1 VAGTVVPQPMSYL
14 ALSGSLGC
22 GFREDSLDRALAR
35 DLAFIACDSGST
47 DGGPYY
53 LGSGA
58 WIWADSAYERDLRL
72 GLAASSQAGV
82 PLIVGSC
89 GGGGGD
95 AAVRG
100 YLEMVDRIA
109 REQGRA
115 VRVACVLTEPD
126 RDVLVGKLRSG
137 DLLPLTGAPRIDEQT
152 LRADGHIVAMAGAE
166 QVQWALDT
174 GADVVLLGRVA
185 DAALYA
191 AVPLAAGHDPA
202 LVWNAAKI
210 MECGAAAAEN
220 RSGQDCLLCTIEAD
234 GFVLE
239 APDPALRCTP
249 ASVATHT
256 LYEVADPFRLVM
268 PSGVL
273 DTREARYEALDDR
286 RVRVSGGRW
295 DPSDRYTVKLE
306 GSAPVGHASSF
317 WGSIADPLLL
327 RQLPRWTEAVEARL
341 QERLGEVATGAFEV
355 SIRTYGADGTTGRA
369 RPVVPY
375 EAVLVV
381 DVVGE
386 TQEEASAMA
395 RAAYHVALHWPI
407 EGWSGGSVT
416 AFAHPYSAPV
426 VDRGPVHRFTL
437 NHAAV
442 LDDDERLGLFRLEVH
457 EVGAR

>member
-1 VAGTVVPQPMSYL
+1 MVAQEMTYL

-22 GFREDSLDRALAR
+22 GFKEVSLERALER

-72 GLAASSQAGV
+72 GLDAAARAGA
-82 PLIVGSC
+82 PLVIGSC

-95 AAVRG
+95 AAVHG
-100 YLEMVDRIA
+100 YLEMVDRLA
-109 REQGRA
+109 AASGRA
-115 VRVACVLTEPD
+115 LKVACVLTEVD
-126 RDVLVGKLRSG
+126 RDLLVAKSRAG
-137 DLLPLTGAPRIDEQT
+137 DLVALPGAPTVDETT
-152 LRADGHIVAMAGAE
+152 LRADGHVVAMAGAE

-174 GADVVLLGRVA
+174 GADVVLMGRVA

-220 RSGQDCLLCTIEAD
+220 RSGQDCLLCTIDAD

-268 PSGVL
+268 PSGEL
-273 DTREARYEALDDR
+273 DSRTARYEPIDER
-286 RVRVSGGRW
+286 RVRVTGGRW
-295 DPSDRYTVKLE
+295 TEADRYTVKLE
-306 GSAPVGHASSF
+306 GSAPVGWCSSF
-317 WGSIADPLLL
+317 WGSISDPLLL
-327 RQLPRWTEAVEARL
+327 QQLPEWTKAVEARL
-341 QERLGEVATGAFEV
+341 RDRLSEVAGGAFEL
-355 SIRTYGADGTTGRA
+355 SIRTYGADGTTGRH

-381 DVVGE
+381 DVVGD
-386 TQEEASAMA
+386 TQDEASALA

-407 EGWSGGSVT
+407 AGWSGGSVT
-416 AFAHPYSAPV
+416 SFAHPYSAPV
-426 VDRGPVHRFTL
+426 VDRGPVYRFTL
-437 NHAAV
+437 NHVAV
-442 LDDDERLGLFRLEVH
+442 LDEQERTGIFRLETH